1 MSNDGKRVFIR
12 CDFNV
17 PMDEYNN
24 ITDDRRIRSAL
35 NTIRYCIDNDCSII
49 LASHFGRPKNGFEEK
64 FSLKPIAKRL
74 HTLLKQEIKM
84 VPSIIC
90 DETIALSNSLEAG
103 EILLLE
109 NMRFEAG
116 ETKNDEA
123 LSAKLAS
130 MAASSLVRTVAFRIM

>member
-1 MSNDGKRVFIR
+1 MKLQEIKNIDIAGKRVFIR

-17 PMDEYNN
+17 PMDKYNN

-35 NTIRYCIDNDCSII
+35 NTIRYCIDNECSII

-64 FSLKPIAKRL
+64 FSLKPVAKRL

-84 VPSIIC
+84 APSIVC
-90 DETIALSNSLEAG
+90 DQTIAMAKELKTG

-123 LSAKLAS
+123 LSEKLAS
-130 MAASSLVRTVAFRIM
+130 MG

>member
-1 MSNDGKRVFIR
+1 MKLQEIKNIDIAGKKVFIR

-35 NTIRYCIDNDCSII
+35 STIRYCIDNDCSVI
-49 LASHFGRPKNGFEEK
+49 LASHFGRPKGGFEEE
-64 FSLKPIAKRL
+64 FSLQPIAKRL

-84 VPSIIC
+84 APSIIC
-90 DETIALSNSLEAG
+90 DETMKMAKELKSG

-109 NMRFEAG
+109 NMRFETS
-116 ETKNDEA
+116 EPLPDL
-123 LSAKLAS
+123 LSN
-130 MAASSLVRTVAFRIM
+130 